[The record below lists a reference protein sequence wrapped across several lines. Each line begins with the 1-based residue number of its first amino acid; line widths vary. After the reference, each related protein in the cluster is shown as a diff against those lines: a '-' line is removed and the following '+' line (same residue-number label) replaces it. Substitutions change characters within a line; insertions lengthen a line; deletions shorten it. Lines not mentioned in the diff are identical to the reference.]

1 MIQPDG
7 RFRVMGLHPGKTYAF
22 SVISDQIERTLPSE
36 KLITIGT
43 PTDAEPNVDVVD
55 LGFAS
60 I

>member
-1 MIQPDG
+1 
-7 RFRVMGLHPGKTYAF
+7 MGLQPGKTYAF
-22 SVISDQIERTLPSE
+22 SVLSDLIERTLPSE

-43 PTDAEPNVDVVD
+43 PTADEPNVDVVD